1 MIVQGVTLQGVIVQD
16 LSALYDFTTHTFTT
30 GSTTGRN
37 GPSLATLQSAYSSQ
51 AWASNTS
58 FFNMI
63 TTGYQRWTVPVTGSY
78 TITVAGSRAGR
89 MNSGQ
94 TYASGSGAIVK
105 GTVNLTQGD
114 IIEIICGQY
123 LDTAITTGGYHGLG
137 GGGGTF
143 VHNVTTSTL
152 LFAAGGGGGGSY
164 YSSGGTPTGYV
175 GESGRTYTSG
185 GPGAVSASGVGGT
198 NGSGGG
204 IYTTQT
210 HQYKGG
216 SGAGWT
222 SNGKNGNNTDPSL
235 APGSTYGGGGFGYAG
250 GFIGGTYGTSWSNP
264 STFASTYGGF
274 GGGGG
279 GNGIING
286 GAGGGYSGGGIS
298 GPTTNAYLSQAAG
311 GGSYIVSS
319 ATSVSTSDGNYDG
332 SATFN
337 GSAITNLSLY
347 NTSSGYVTITKN

>member
-1 MIVQGVTLQGVIVQD
+1 MIISGTRITGGRIAD

-30 GSTTGRN
+30 GGTTGRN
-37 GPSLATLQSAYSSQ
+37 GPSLSTLQSAYSSQ
-51 AWASNTS
+51 SWAANTS

-63 TTGYQRWTVPVTGSY
+63 TTGYQRWTVPVTGNY
-78 TITVAGSRAGR
+78 TITVAGSRAGK

-94 TYASGSGAIVK
+94 TYASGNGAIIL
-105 GTVNLTQGD
+105 GTVNLTRGH

-143 VHNVTTSTL
+143 VNNVTTSTL

-164 YSSGGTPTGYV
+164 YSSGGSPTGYA
-175 GESGRTYTSG
+175 GENGRTYTSG
-185 GPGAVSASGVGGT
+185 GPGAVVASGVGGAA
-198 NGSGGG
+198 GSGGG

-235 APGSTYGGGGFGYAG
+235 APGASYGGGGFGYAS

-274 GGGGG
+274 GGAGG

-298 GPTTNAYLSQAAG
+298 GISTNAYVSQAAG
-311 GGSYIVSS
+311 GGSYIISS
-319 ATSVSTSDGNYDG
+319 ASSVSTSDGNYDG

-337 GSAITNLSLY
+337 GSAIANLGTF
-347 NTSSGYVTITKN
+347 NNSSGYVTITRV